1 MNIIRKNTSTEY
13 HELSGLLN
21 IISAVLF
28 FMFLLLKPY
37 YLRPSGLIGAADLC
51 LALSGV
57 VMLISCVHEYARQRA
72 NSAGGSNLAK
82 IRKAALGVDNGAC
95 KDRLWNH
102 EANRVDHMAGK
113 QSAAVDAVNEDGN
126 AGKVYNFAR
135 TLLYRQDTPLY
146 LFLVCVAVINGIYAY
161 RLGSNEYIKYTL
173 YWAYNILA
181 IWTYRKLS
189 EGAAV
194 IVLRKSHCT
203 AVAGTETETETETE
217 TGTETSVDEGTNPNK
232 RKNIGK
238 KADQKTGIIISF
250 GQLVCLALEA
260 DIFIQFV
267 IMLGG
272 YGRIFTEY
280 WDEGAIRYMGTF
292 NDPNQLAFFMFVS
305 LLLIFSIKAGSC
317 AEYCIWADKCISLC
331 RKNTNDAGILNSAD
345 TVDKANKTNTANTSA
360 ISRIATKAH
369 LPLAFA
375 AAIFIIIRTKS
386 TGIMLGLV
394 IFAGLLI
401 GCALFNSFRRGSI
414 SRRQLI
420 LIIAAVIAAAA
431 AFLYFIMPPADFNV
445 QAAEYNLFT
454 RIQEKLWKLSDGGII
469 GFFID
474 RGADRI
480 VTFPKF
486 MLFGA
491 GEGDFARFVTLD
503 GKVNELHSSLL
514 SILFCYGIVPTAFI
528 CKWCIDA
535 LKRKNMWQLC
545 AAAALIIESL
555 TLINYRQPLFWF
567 LLM

>member
-28 FMFLLLKPY
+28 FMFLFFKPY

-57 VMLISCVHEYARQRA
+57 VMLISCVLEYARQRA
-72 NSAGGSNLAK
+72 NSAGGSNSAK

-95 KDRLWNH
+95 KDRLWNR
-102 EANRVDHMAGK
+102 EANCVDYMAGE
-113 QSAAVDAVNEDGN
+113 QSAAVDAVDEDGN
-126 AGKVYNFAR
+126 AGKAHNFAR
-135 TLLYRQDTPLY
+135 TLLYRQDIPLY
-146 LFLVCVAVINGIYAY
+146 LFLVCVTVINGVYAY

-173 YWAYNILA
+173 YWAYNVLA

-189 EGAAV
+189 EREAV
-194 IVLRKSHCT
+194 IVLRTSHCT
-203 AVAGTETETETETE
+203 AVAGTETETETR
-217 TGTETSVDEGTNPNK
+217 TSVNTGIDV
-232 RKNIGK
+232 NISK
-238 KADQKTGIIISF
+238 KISEKADQKTGTIISF

-305 LLLIFSIKAGSC
+305 LLLIFSIKAGNC
-317 AEYCIWADKCISLC
+317 AEYCIWADMCISLC

-394 IFAGLLI
+394 IFAGLLVC
-401 GCALFNSFRRGSI
+401 CALFNLFRRGSI

-420 LIIAAVIAAAA
+420 FIIAAVIAAGT

-445 QAAEYNLFT
+445 QTAEYNLFT

-480 VTFPKF
+480 VTFPEY
-486 MLFGA
+486 MLLGA

-545 AAAALIIESL
+545 AEAALIIESL

>member
-1 MNIIRKNTSTEY
+1 
-13 HELSGLLN
+13 
-21 IISAVLF
+21 
-28 FMFLLLKPY
+28 
-37 YLRPSGLIGAADLC
+37 
-51 LALSGV
+51 
-57 VMLISCVHEYARQRA
+57 MLISCVLEYARQRA
-72 NSAGGSNLAK
+72 NHADGSLGK
-82 IRKAALGVDNGAC
+82 TCEAALGVDNGAC
-95 KDRLWNH
+95 KDRLWNL
-102 EANRVDHMAGK
+102 ETNFVDYMAGK
-113 QSAAVDAVNEDGN
+113 KSSAVDAVDEDGN
-126 AGKVYNFAR
+126 AGKVYNFAKA
-135 TLLYRQDTPLY
+135 LLYRQDIPLY
-146 LFLVCVAVINGIYAY
+146 LFLVCVAVINGVYAY
-161 RLGSNEYIKYTL
+161 KLGSNEYIKYTL

-189 EGAAV
+189 EREAV
-194 IVLRKSHCT
+194 IVLRTSHCT
-203 AVAGTETETETETE
+203 AVAGTETETETR
-217 TGTETSVDEGTNPNK
+217 TSVNTGIDV
-232 RKNIGK
+232 NISK
-238 KADQKTGIIISF
+238 KISEKADQKTGTIISF

-305 LLLIFSIKAGSC
+305 LLLIFSIKAGNC
-317 AEYCIWADKCISLC
+317 AEYCIWADMCISLC

-369 LPLAFA
+369 LPLAFT

-394 IFAGLLI
+394 IFAGLLVC
-401 GCALFNSFRRGSI
+401 CALFNLFRRGSI

-420 LIIAAVIAAAA
+420 FIIAAVIAAGT

-445 QAAEYNLFT
+445 QTAEYNLFT

-514 SILFCYGIVPTAFI
+514 SILFCYGMVPTAFI